1 MDVIIEQ
8 SDQTSQNSGAAHLRS
23 MVERIERL
31 DEEIKSLKQDQKDIY
46 AEAKSAGYDTPAMRA
61 LIRMRA
67 EDQTKRETR
76 EMLVATYA
84 KALGMLADLPL
95 GQAAIER
102 V

>member
-1 MDVIIEQ
+1 MSSGDYAGH
-8 SDQTSQNSGAAHLRS
+8 NSASHLRS

-31 DEEIKSLKQDQKDIY
+31 DEEIKSLKADQKDIY
-46 AEAKSAGYDTPAMRA
+46 AEAKSAGYNTTALRA

-76 EMLVATYA
+76 EALVETYRR
-84 KALGMLADLPL
+84 ALGMLADTPL
-95 GQAAIER
+95 GQAAMER

>member
-1 MDVIIEQ
+1 MSSGD
-8 SDQTSQNSGAAHLRS
+8 DAGHNSASHLRS

-31 DEEIKSLKQDQKDIY
+31 DEEIKSLKADQKDIY
-46 AEAKSAGYDTPAMRA
+46 AEAKSAGYNTTALRA

-76 EMLVATYA
+76 EALVETYRR
-84 KALGMLADLPL
+84 ALGMLADTPL
-95 GQAAIER
+95 GQAAMER

>member
-1 MDVIIEQ
+1 MTDE
-8 SDQTSQNSGAAHLRS
+8 TTGHNSAEHLRS

-31 DEEIKSLKQDQKDIY
+31 DEEIKSLKADQKDIY
-46 AEAKSAGYDTPAMRA
+46 AEAKSAGYDTQAMRA

-102 V
+102 I